1 MKTKSPAFLFY
12 SNDFISGTQFFTNE
26 QVGMYVRLMAA
37 QHQHGHLTEKQMILI
52 CGNKDIEVFSKYEKD
67 DEGKYY
73 NLRLEDEIIKRTA
86 FSESRKNNRNK
97 LNNDNLHIYF
107 IKNPENNLI
116 KIGSSVDVN
125 RRLIEL
131 KKQYNEGLYILFISE
146 KCSQT
151 KEAELHKIFKDKK
164 QFNEWFALD
173 EQDLE
178 KIKQLHINVHMSL
191 HINNDME
198 NENENENENKDIN
211 KDKSKIKNLNG
222 ISYEISKLSLVMQS
236 QDSWLESI
244 ARKYKCSITF
254 ATDKILDFIIHLEAQ
269 GEESKTLQDAKSHY
283 DNWFRIQ
290 KDLKLKTKNN
300 GTNRKAGSPIPQDEL
315 LQAVA
320 KAYGYTNTNT

>member
-1 MKTKSPAFLFY
+1 MSNDPAFLFY
-12 SNDFISGTQFFTNE
+12 TGDFTTGTQFFTDE
-26 QVGMYVRLMAA
+26 QVGIYIRLLMA
-37 QHQHGHLTEKQMILI
+37 QHQHGHLSDKQVKMICRTHDEDVML
-52 CGNKDIEVFSKYEKD
+52 KFEKD
-67 DEGKYY
+67 SDGKFF
-73 NLRLEDEIIKRTA
+73 NKRLEDEIFKRKKYSLSR
-86 FSESRKNNRNK
+86 SENK
-97 LNNDNLHIYF
+97 KGKTKDMLIISKSYDN
-107 IKNPENNLI
+107 
-116 KIGSSVDVN
+116 
-125 RRLIEL
+125 
-131 KKQYNEGLYILFISE
+131 
-146 KCSQT
+146 
-151 KEAELHKIFKDKK
+151 
-164 QFNEWFALD
+164 
-173 EQDLE
+173 
-178 KIKQLHINVHMSL
+178 HM
-191 HINNDME
+191 
-198 NENENENENKDIN
+198 ENENENENKDIN

>member
-1 MKTKSPAFLFY
+1 MSNDPAFLFY
-12 SNDFISGTQFFTNE
+12 TGDFTTGTQFFTDE
-26 QVGMYVRLMAA
+26 QVGIYIRLLMA
-37 QHQHGHLTEKQMILI
+37 QHQHGHLSDKQVKMICRTHDEDVML
-52 CGNKDIEVFSKYEKD
+52 KFEKD
-67 DEGKYY
+67 SDGKFF
-73 NLRLEDEIIKRTA
+73 NKRLEDEIFKRKKYSLSR
-86 FSESRKNNRNK
+86 SENK
-97 LNNDNLHIYF
+97 KGKTKDMLIISKSYDN
-107 IKNPENNLI
+107 
-116 KIGSSVDVN
+116 
-125 RRLIEL
+125 
-131 KKQYNEGLYILFISE
+131 
-146 KCSQT
+146 
-151 KEAELHKIFKDKK
+151 
-164 QFNEWFALD
+164 
-173 EQDLE
+173 
-178 KIKQLHINVHMSL
+178 HM
-191 HINNDME
+191 
-198 NENENENENKDIN
+198 ENENENENKDIN

-300 GTNRKAGSPIPQDEL
+300 ATNRKAGSPIPQDEL

>member
-1 MKTKSPAFLFY
+1 MSNDPAFLFY
-12 SNDFISGTQFFTNE
+12 TGDFTTGTQFFTDE
-26 QVGMYVRLMAA
+26 QVGIYIRLLMA
-37 QHQHGHLTEKQMILI
+37 QHQHGHLSDKQVKMICRTHDEDVML
-52 CGNKDIEVFSKYEKD
+52 KFEKD
-67 DEGKYY
+67 SDGKFF
-73 NLRLEDEIIKRTA
+73 NKRLEDEIFKRKKYSLSR
-86 FSESRKNNRNK
+86 SENK
-97 LNNDNLHIYF
+97 
-107 IKNPENNLI
+107 K
-116 KIGSSVDVN
+116 G
-125 RRLIEL
+125 
-131 KKQYNEGLYILFISE
+131 
-146 KCSQT
+146 
-151 KEAELHKIFKDKK
+151 
-164 QFNEWFALD
+164 
-173 EQDLE
+173 
-178 KIKQLHINVHMSL
+178 KIKDMLIISKSYDNHM
-191 HINNDME
+191 
-198 NENENENENKDIN
+198 ENENENENKDIN

-300 GTNRKAGSPIPQDEL
+300 ATNRKAGSPIPQDEL